1 MKASRKKLGIKC
13 SHVVGVF
20 WMLWVAVVAVG
31 YSWAAGVSVSGAVNT
46 EDGLVTGV
54 PVAGASVIAYEGIP
68 YAAPPVGA
76 LRWRPPQPAAAW
88 SGVLRADHFAASC
101 MQTIRGEHLPWTI
114 QFAVQKP
121 ISEDCLY
128 LNVWSPVGGAGSRKR
143 NPVLL
148 WIHGGGF
155 VEGSAT
161 PEVYS
166 GEELAKRGVV
176 VVSINYRLGVFGFLA
191 HPELASESPSHSSGD
206 YGLMDVV
213 AALRWVREN
222 IAAFGG
228 DPERVTI
235 AGQSSGAAAV
245 IYMTASPLAKGLFQ
259 GAIIESGAYVTP
271 PTTYSLKDAEENGTV
286 FAQSSGA
293 ATLKDL
299 RALGAEKLLEKQKS
313 SKIHFR
319 PDVDGLFLQQS
330 VAETFAAGKQNDVP
344 TITGQTADEGS
355 NASSYGKANVADYAK
370 AAEKTY
376 GAMHEE
382 YLRLYPGRTD
392 AEAGESEKRSARDL
406 NLVAMYLWTE
416 SRAATAHTASY
427 TYFFD
432 RAIPWPEH
440 PEFGAFHASEV
451 PYALGN
457 LGVLQRPFEPVDYSL
472 EREMTGY
479 WVQFLRGG
487 DPNAKELPLWPASRK
502 GQPVTM
508 ELGIKVGP
516 RPVASEEVFQFWK
529 NYLATLQGFC
539 CVPGR

>member
-1 MKASRKKLGIKC
+1 MKASRKKPGIKH

-20 WMLWVAVVAVG
+20 LMVWIVAVSG
-31 YSWAAGVSVSGAVNT
+31 ICSWAADVSGPVKTA
-46 EDGLVTGV
+46 DGLVAGVRATGS
-54 PVAGASVIAYEGIP
+54 SVIAYEGIP
-68 YAAPPVGA
+68 YAAPPVGT
-76 LRWRPPQPAAAW
+76 LRWRPPQPAVAW
-88 SGVLRADHFAASC
+88 SGVRRADHFAASC
-101 MQTIRGEHLPWTI
+101 MQMIRGEHLPWTS
-114 QFAVQKP
+114 QFAAQNP

-128 LNVWSPVGGAGSRKR
+128 LNVWSPAGGFGSRKR
-143 NPVLL
+143 SPVLL

-155 VEGSAT
+155 VEGSAA
-161 PEVYS
+161 PEVYR

-271 PTTYSLKDAEENGTV
+271 PPTFSLKNAEENGTA

-299 RALGAEKLLEKQKS
+299 RALSAEELLAKQKA

-319 PDVDGLFLQQS
+319 PDVDGLFLTQS
-330 VAETFAAGKQNDVP
+330 VGETFAEGKQNDVP

-355 NASSYGKANVADYAK
+355 NASSYGKTNVADYAK

-376 GAMHEE
+376 GGMREE

-406 NLVAMYLWTE
+406 NLVAMYLWAE

-457 LGVLQRPFEPVDYSL
+457 LSVLKRPFEPEDYSL
-472 EREMTGY
+472 EQAMTGY
-479 WVQFLRGG
+479 WVQFLRSG
-487 DPNAKELPLWPASRK
+487 DPNAKGLPLWPASRK

-508 ELGIKVGP
+508 ELGGTVGP
-516 RPVASEEVFQFWK
+516 RTVASEEVFQFWK
-529 NYLATLQGFC
+529 NYLAMLQGFC